1 MVTRRQRRI
10 NELLMQEL
18 SMLLPGRVD
27 DPRLS
32 TVVVTHV
39 ESTQDLSAAKVYFTT
54 AAPADAEAI
63 TEIDEGLEQARGFL
77 RGELSNLGLRRVPR
91 LVFARDR
98 DYESGAR
105 VLDLLQQIA
114 SDAGHVE
121 GPGDTEDGGN

>member
-10 NELLMQEL
+10 NELMMQEL

-27 DPRLS
+27 DPRLA

-54 AAPADAEAI
+54 AAPADAETMTGI
-63 TEIDEGLEQARGFL
+63 NEGLEQARGFL
-77 RGELSNLGLRRVPR
+77 RGELAGLGLRRVPR

-98 DYESGAR
+98 DYDRQASGR
-105 VLDLLQQIA
+105 
-114 SDAGHVE
+114 
-121 GPGDTEDGGN
+121 